1 MTKEKTALG
10 EYADFAL
17 SAKQHAY
24 QTAAETLLKLA
35 ASTVVTGDEALYKL
49 LSKAYETAEA
59 GSELLIEECFDKDI
73 PLIEPYEEEDEDDD
87 LDDEDEE
94 SEADV
99 A

>member
-1 MTKEKTALG
+1 M
-10 EYADFAL
+10 
-17 SAKQHAY
+17 
-24 QTAAETLLKLA
+24 
-35 ASTVVTGDEALYKL
+35 